1 MQEFSMFER
10 LPFRSQE
17 EALAKGGTMLAQ
29 RKHNVW
35 TVTLYFLNNS
45 FVELWSGETVQVYST
60 FKKSANV
67 VDILEPYAD
76 EVDVGDLQD
85 LW

>member
-1 MQEFSMFER
+1 MFDR

-17 EALAKGGTMLAQ
+17 EALAKGGTILAQ
-29 RKHNVW
+29 RKHNGW
-35 TVTLYFLNNS
+35 TVTLYTLNNS
-45 FVELWSGETVQVYST
+45 FVELWAGETVQVYST

-67 VDILEPYAD
+67 VAILEPYAD
-76 EVDVGDLQD
+76 EVDVRDVLD